1 MTPRFFSLDRVIVSQ
16 IGPTCVRDRSLLAL
30 VLPPLLVST
39 TAEPHSVCERAGCRK
54 LLEDIGLAGNQAEP
68 ETGKP
73 FTGFFLLRAA
83 HALIN

>member
-1 MTPRFFSLDRVIVSQ
+1 MFLRLAQLVCEMSGV
-16 IGPTCVRDRSLLAL
+16 RSLLAL

-73 FTGFFLLRAA
+73 FTGFFSPQGSTRFDKSN
-83 HALIN
+83 IM